1 MALAKAF
8 PETYQYEL
16 NEPTTVR
23 STFVTFTAIIYNFV
37 GQTCMSMCWTVILK
51 RTVIQAS

>member
-16 NEPTTVR
+16 NEPTSV
-23 STFVTFTAIIYNFV
+23 SAINVT
-37 GQTCMSMCWTVILK
+37 CVI
-51 RTVIQAS
+51 